1 MVEWMTD
8 AGITDTSMTESPRRA
23 ILLLAHGTPET
34 LDEIPEYLRNVTSG
48 RPLPQHVIDEIRH
61 RYSLI
66 GHSPLTDITLA
77 QAAALQQSIGLPVY
91 VGMRNWKPYV
101 VDTVRRMR
109 EDGIE
114 QAVAICLAP
123 QNSRTSVGL
132 YKRAAYAEA
141 GTALEL
147 DFIDAWADHPLLID
161 AFAAELRPLRQR
173 LLAETGAPIP
183 VLFTAHSVP
192 CRTVWSATSIP
203 LGDSPTAPDL
213 RPATPQQPDP
223 YPQDAKRTAAMVAA
237 ALTNDGLTPA
247 DWFFAFQSQGA
258 SGGPWIGPAVE
269 DSLRALA
276 AAGHKQV
283 LLQPIGF
290 LCDHVE
296 ILYDID
302 IAFRDLGNEIGL
314 TVHRTPS
321 LNTSPLLISALADLS
336 QQGLARLSQSQL
348 QQR

>member
-1 MVEWMTD
+1 MSS
-8 AGITDTSMTESPRRA
+8 ASSRA
-23 ILLLAHGTPET
+23 VLLLAHGTPET
-34 LDEIPEYLRNVTSG
+34 QDEIPEYLRNVTSG

-66 GHSPLTDITLA
+66 GHSPLTDITMA
-77 QAAALQQSIGLPVY
+77 QAAALEESIGLPVY

-101 VDTVRRMR
+101 ADTVRQMR
-109 EDGIE
+109 EDGIH

-147 DFIDAWADHPLLID
+147 DFIDAWADHPLLIE
-161 AFAAELRPLRQR
+161 AFATELCPLHQR
-173 LLAETGAPIP
+173 LIAQTGGAVP
-183 VLFTAHSVP
+183 VIFTAHSVP

-203 LGDSPTAPDL
+203 LGDAPPPAADAK
-213 RPATPQQPDP
+213 PATPQQPDP
-223 YPQDAKRTAAMVAA
+223 YPQDAKRTAELVAA
-237 ALTNDGLTPA
+237 SIGLKSSE
-247 DWFFAFQSQGA
+247 WFFAFQSQGA

-269 DSLRALA
+269 DTLSALA
-276 AAGHKQV
+276 AAGNKQV
-283 LLQPIGF
+283 IIQPIGF

-302 IAFRDLGNEIGL
+302 IAFRDLGNEIGI
-314 TVHRTPS
+314 TVQRTPS
-321 LNTSPLLISALADLS
+321 LNTSPRLIAALADLAH
-336 QQGLARLSQSQL
+336 QGLARLEKK
-348 QQR
+348 